1 MISPIIIIAE
11 CYHFVN
17 TKIKE
22 KDFFMPSNKPI
33 ILVRTTEETID
44 KFKVICQEENRSMSK
59 QAEKMILDL
68 IKDYE
73 QKNGTINVKNIN
85 VIDNKGTINM

>member
-1 MISPIIIIAE
+1 
-11 CYHFVN
+11 
-17 TKIKE
+17 
-22 KDFFMPSNKPI
+22 MPSNKPI

-44 KFKVICQEENRSMSK
+44 KCQEENRSMSK

>member
-1 MISPIIIIAE
+1 M
-11 CYHFVN
+11 
-17 TKIKE
+17 KE
-22 KDFFMPSNKPI
+22 KDIFFMPSNKPI

-44 KFKVICQEENRSMSK
+44 KFKIICQEENRSMSK